1 VNSLVKGGA
10 ANPEQRDQK
19 PGCRVKVYLKK
30 QIIKLLK
37 AIAYNCGA
45 ASPAQQWNAARN
57 LPFRITILSPP
68 AIAIAE
74 IN

>member
-45 ASPAQQWNAARN
+45 ASPA
-57 LPFRITILSPP
+57 
-68 AIAIAE
+68 
-74 IN
+74 